1 MKPHKSNCGCNTV
14 ISKRNSQ
21 IKEGRCQR
29 VLCKGREGLS
39 GRTEM
44 TLAEDQ

>member
-1 MKPHKSNCGCNTV
+1 MKPHKSNCGRK
-14 ISKRNSQ
+14 SKRNSQ
-21 IKEGRCQR
+21 IKERRCQLA
-29 VLCKGREGLS
+29 LCKGREGLS